1 MTDYANLDYPN
12 NLTLKQELIKLIDL
26 LNANKIHYWVD
37 FATLAKITNNSKYLY
52 YLNSFEIGVF
62 EDVYKEVTDLISK
75 NRFYIWQSSDLL
87 TNIANP
93 ELPVLKAS
101 TKFISGPEIVIQSPL
116 KWLTIW
122 NYKLIENNL
131 TSLKIEK
138 DFVYNKEIFLEVKEV
153 EYCGIKLNIPKNVEL
168 LNRIRFTDPKKLVW
182 CHSPKKR
189 ENAESNFGY
198 CNLGNYK

>member
-138 DFVYNKEIFLEVKEV
+138 DFVYNKNWFCNVIAII
-153 EYCGIKLNIPKNVEL
+153 YKLNSI
-168 LNRIRFTDPKKLVW
+168 IIF
-182 CHSPKKR
+182 
-189 ENAESNFGY
+189 FI
-198 CNLGNYK
+198 

>member
-1 MTDYANLDYPN
+1 MTDYANLDYPA
-12 NLTLKQELIKLIDL
+12 NLTLKNELVKLINL
-26 LNANKIHYWVD
+26 LNEHKIHYWAD

-52 YLNSFEIGVF
+52 YLNSFEIAVF

-75 NRFYIWQSSDLL
+75 NNFYVWQKSDLL

-93 ELPVLKAS
+93 ELPVLKAILQPS
-101 TKFISGPEIVIQSPL
+101 SSQEIVIQSPL

-131 TSLKIEK
+131 TTLKIQK
-138 DFVYNKEIFLEVKEV
+138 DFLYNKEIFLEVQEI
-153 EYCGIKLNIPKNVEL
+153 EYCGIKLNIPKNVDL
-168 LNRIRFTDPKKLVW
+168 LNRIRFTDSKKLVW

-189 ENAESNFGY
+189 ENAESSFGY